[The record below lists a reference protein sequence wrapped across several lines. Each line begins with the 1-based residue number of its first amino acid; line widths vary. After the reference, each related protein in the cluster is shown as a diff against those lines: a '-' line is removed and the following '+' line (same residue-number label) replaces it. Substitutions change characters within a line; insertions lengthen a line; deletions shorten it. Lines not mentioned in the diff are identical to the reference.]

1 MDKNKIIVD
10 GFAFTDKATAQKA
23 LKEAGNIKY
32 VKENLD
38 TKNPRMVLEMYHKL
52 NKENVFE
59 TPVGLTYLKKL
70 QDYLYRIPEIKTQ
83 GLEPIQAGREKQQLA
98 GKQGNALQKPAVLDG
113 NANQQAPLEGQI
125 RKQPQG
131 LPEGPGSSGE
141 GELAE
146 WYEEQLGQEKQ
157 KRRNADIKQGRTE
170 RKLKS
175 ARVALRFSIAGNLFL
190 VLVVVGMVVITLMDD
205 HPNIIN
211 YENKIIDK
219 YTKWEQELEERE
231 RNLNK

>member
-1 MDKNKIIVD
+1 MDRNKIIVD

-32 VKENLD
+32 GKENLD

-70 QDYLYRIPEIKTQ
+70 QDYLYRIPEIKMQ
-83 GLEPIQAGREKQQLA
+83 GLEPIQAGREKQQLG
-98 GKQGNALQKPAVLDG
+98 GKQGNALQKPSGFDG
-113 NANQQAPLEGQI
+113 NVNQQAPPEGQNG
-125 RKQPQG
+125 KQPQG

-157 KRRNADIKQGRTE
+157 KRRNADIKQSRTE

-175 ARVALRFSIAGNLFL
+175 ARVALRFSITGNLFL

>member
-83 GLEPIQAGREKQQLA
+83 GLEPIQAGREKQQLG
-98 GKQGNALQKPAVLDG
+98 GKQGNALQKPAGLDG
-113 NANQQAPLEGQI
+113 NVNQQAPLEGQI

>member
-1 MDKNKIIVD
+1 MTGVQ
-10 GFAFTDKATAQKA
+10 TCA
-23 LKEAGNIKY
+23 L
-32 VKENLD
+32 
-38 TKNPRMVLEMYHKL
+38 
-52 NKENVFE
+52 
-59 TPVGLTYLKKL
+59 
-70 QDYLYRIPEIKTQ
+70 
-83 GLEPIQAGREKQQLA
+83 PIS
-98 GKQGNALQKPAVLDG
+98 P
-113 NANQQAPLEGQI
+113 EGQKG
-125 RKQPQG
+125 KQPQG

-157 KRRNADIKQGRTE
+157 KRRNADIKQSRTE

-175 ARVALRFSIAGNLFL
+175 ARVSLRFSITGNLFL